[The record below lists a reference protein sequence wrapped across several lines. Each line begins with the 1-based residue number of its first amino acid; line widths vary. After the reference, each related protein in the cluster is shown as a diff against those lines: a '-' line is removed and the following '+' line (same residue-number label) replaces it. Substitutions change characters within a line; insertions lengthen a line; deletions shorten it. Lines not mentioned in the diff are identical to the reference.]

1 MNPSKSKGTAAESA
15 VVKYLRSCGI
25 PADRHALKGTADD
38 HIIRELRARRVSRYR
53 HDQPLTIHNI
63 WRHH

>member
-1 MNPSKSKGTAAESA
+1 MNPVAVWLFAFALVCIGLGVLTAA
-15 VVKYLRSCGI
+15 
-25 PADRHALKGTADD
+25 D